1 MTSLAFA
8 QDLPSSTDNGK
19 ARSASLNSLAIDL
32 ATTSVVPYSSAGR
45 LLIIGSKS
53 VVSQAYAE
61 LPESNIQPYLLV
73 IDDEMESGSSV
84 VQDVTLTDAFGADS
98 CSVTGYFGAFSVSV
112 NKSGR
117 ELDLAKTAGVES
129 GLFDLVLDLSSS
141 PLIPVEV
148 PPPGYYWIQPEDRS
162 EQRFRETATEISD
175 MIGNFEKPKY
185 FNYDPEICA
194 HSRSGIVACTRCIDA
209 CPTEAIISLN
219 EQVEV
224 NPYLCQGGG
233 SCATACPTGAIT
245 YAYPTP
251 ANQLEILRQVILNY
265 RNAGGKNAVIL
276 FFDKANGNEVVQNC
290 LSSID
295 ENVLPIQVE
304 EVGSIGLDAYLCLLA
319 YGAHSAKILCT
330 KTPDSVRRE
339 LTEQIAIL
347 DALLDGLGYQSG
359 AIELLEEDELTNS
372 NENYRIRMDITS
384 AKFMPSGLK
393 RTDMRIALEHLHE
406 LSPLKPESVELP
418 KHAPFG
424 EIKVDMN
431 TCTLCMGCVLVCPAS
446 ALEAGGDVP
455 KLSFIENNCVQCGL
469 CESACP
475 ESSISRVSQYVFDT
489 DKRMRSHT
497 LNEDSPF
504 HCRMCGKPFA
514 TNVMMNRM
522 KEKLKSHWMFKD
534 PEAIARLELCEDCRV
549 KDMFAAEGGF
559 PRDKL

>member
-8 QDLPSSTDNGK
+8 QDLPSLTDNGK

-61 LPESNIQPYLLV
+61 FPESNIQPHLLV
-73 IDDEMESGSSV
+73 IDDEMESNSSV
-84 VQDVTLTDAFGADS
+84 VQDVTLTDAFAADS

-112 NKSGR
+112 YKSGR
-117 ELDLAKTAGVES
+117 ELDLAKTAGIES
-129 GLFDLVLDLSSS
+129 GLFDLVLDLSRS
-141 PLIPVEV
+141 PLIPTEV
-148 PPPGYYWIQPEDRS
+148 PPPGYYWIQPEERN
-162 EQRFRETATEISD
+162 EQRFRETAIEVSD

-209 CPTEAIISLN
+209 CPTDAILSFN

-265 RNAGGKNAVIL
+265 RDAGGGNAVIL
-276 FFDKANGNEVVQNC
+276 FFDQANGSEVVQNC
-290 LSSID
+290 ISSLD

-304 EVGSIGLDAYLCLLA
+304 EVGSIGLDAYLSLLA

-347 DALLDGLGYQSG
+347 DALLNGLGYESG
-359 AIELLEEDELTNS
+359 AVELLEVDELTSS
-372 NENYRIRMDITS
+372 NENFGTRMEIAS

-424 EIKVDMN
+424 EIKVNLN
-431 TCTLCMGCVLVCPAS
+431 TCTLCMGCVSVCPAS

-475 ESSISRVSQYVFDT
+475 ENSISRVSQYVFDT
-489 DKRMRSHT
+489 DKRMRSST

-504 HCRMCGKPFA
+504 NCRMCGKPFA

-522 KEKLKSHWMFKD
+522 KDKLKNHWMFKD

>member
-276 FFDKANGNEVVQNC
+276 FFDKANGSEVVQNC
-290 LSSID
+290 ISSLD

>member
-276 FFDKANGNEVVQNC
+276 FFDKANGSEVVQNC
-290 LSSID
+290 ISSLD

-330 KTPDSVRRE
+330 KTPNSVRRE

-347 DALLDGLGYQSG
+347 DALLDGLGYRSG

-431 TCTLCMGCVLVCPAS
+431 TCTLCMGCVSVCPAS

>member
-162 EQRFRETATEISD
+162 EQRFRETATEISE

-276 FFDKANGNEVVQNC
+276 FFDKANGSEVVQNC
-290 LSSID
+290 ISSLD